1 MKKTK
6 VMFIS
11 LIGISIMTL
20 GYFFIKKKN
29 KKVLE
34 EESKEE
40 ELTDN
45 KNVVFSESTIKLGK
59 ELRSKINRLRNGKD
73 PIIEEDLVN
82 LLGKQNTRV
91 RKEVW
96 DWYESQNFSVL
107 GDFRGSFERVLSP
120 LWNDRLNRTMMN
132 WELNGK

>member
-11 LIGISIMTL
+11 LIGVSIMTL

-29 KKVLE
+29 IKVLE
-34 EESKEE
+34 EESKENE
-40 ELTDN
+40 SIDN
-45 KNVVFSESTIKLGK
+45 KNIVFSESTIKLGK

-73 PIIEEDLVN
+73 PIIEEELVN
-82 LLGKQNTRV
+82 LLARQNTRV

-96 DWYESQNFSVL
+96 DWYENQNFSIL
-107 GDFRGSFERVLSP
+107 GDFRGAFERVLSP
-120 LWNDRLNRTMMN
+120 VWNDRLNRTMMS
-132 WELNGK
+132 WKLNGK

>member
-1 MKKTK
+1 MKTTK

-11 LIGISIMTL
+11 LIGLSIMTL

-29 KKVLE
+29 IKVEE

-40 ELTDN
+40 ESTSNQD
-45 KNVVFSESTIKLGK
+45 VVFSESTIKLGK

-73 PIIEEDLVN
+73 PIIEEELVS

-132 WELNGK
+132 WKLSGK

>member
-11 LIGISIMTL
+11 LIGVSIMTL

-29 KKVLE
+29 IKVLE
-34 EESKEE
+34 EESKENE
-40 ELTDN
+40 SIDN
-45 KNVVFSESTIKLGK
+45 KNIVFSESTIKLGK

-73 PIIEEDLVN
+73 PIIEEELVN
-82 LLGKQNTRV
+82 LLARQNTRV

-96 DWYESQNFSVL
+96 DWYENQDFPIL
-107 GDFRGSFERVLSP
+107 GDFRGAFERVLSP
-120 LWNDRLNRTMMN
+120 VWNDRLNRTMMS
-132 WELNGK
+132 WKLNGK

>member
-29 KKVLE
+29 IKVLE

-40 ELTDN
+40 ESTSNQD
-45 KNVVFSESTIKLGK
+45 VVFSESTIKLGK

-73 PIIEEDLVN
+73 PIIENDLVS

-96 DWYESQNFSVL
+96 DWYDSQNFSVL
-107 GDFRGSFERVLSP
+107 GDFRGSFEKVLSP

-132 WELNGK
+132 WKLNSK